1 MNGIGSNKAAKDFTS
16 RERGRCKHKY
26 CRRKV
31 VWNLIQE
38 QINNG
43 KTASIAC
50 DDIYAAFG
58 PNLSITQIIT
68 AIKRAKARNE
78 MPPFLLN
85 GPVLR
90 TETGEAI
97 PVPRPFPRVLL
108 TEPLDPNQGGTGVS
122 V

>member
-1 MNGIGSNKAAKDFTS
+1 MDGIGSNKAAKDFTS

-31 VWNLIQE
+31 AWNLIQE
-38 QINNG
+38 QINAG
-43 KTASIAC
+43 KTASQAC
-50 DDIYAAFG
+50 DDIYTAFG

-68 AIKRAKARNE
+68 AIKRAKARRE
-78 MPPFLLN
+78 MPPVLLI

-90 TETGEAI
+90 METGEVI

-108 TEPLDPNQGGTGVS
+108 TEPLDPNAEGGGGPV
-122 V
+122 

>member
-1 MNGIGSNKAAKDFTS
+1 M
-16 RERGRCKHKY
+16 
-26 CRRKV
+26 
-31 VWNLIQE
+31 WNLIQK

-58 PNLSITQIIT
+58 QNLSITQIIT

-85 GPVLR
+85 RPVLR
-90 TETGEAI
+90 TETGKAI

-108 TEPLDPNQGGTGVS
+108 TEPLDPNRGGTGVS